1 VGGTGGGRM
10 KKIEEI
16 RRHIDLCDRQI
27 LKFLKRRIS
36 LARKIAELKKEKG
49 ADIYKPAR
57 EETIIRKLK
66 SEASQLDKKIIENV
80 FRNIISSCRN
90 IQKTLKISYL
100 GPSATFTH
108 QAAMKI
114 FGKFCEYV
122 PAASI
127 SEVFE
132 EIETDRCDYGVVP
145 IENSTEGMVN
155 HTLDMFINS
164 RLKIVNEDFLAISH
178 CLISKTEDIR
188 KIKKIYSHSSV
199 FGQCRD
205 FIAKNFQKAERIEV
219 ASTTLAV
226 QLAKKEKNSAAIAS
240 KFAARLYN
248 LPIIEEHIEDI
259 SENYTRFLVL
269 GKTMPNASG
278 HDKTS
283 ILFSLKDRP
292 GALHDTLTPFKKN
305 KINLTKI
312 ESRPSKKKAWEYL
325 FFVDCEGHIKQKKIR
340 KAIEE
345 LSQFCDMIKILG
357 SYPAKKFEPV

>member
-1 VGGTGGGRM
+1 MAKLDEIR
-10 KKIEEI
+10 KKI
-16 RRHIDLCDRQI
+16 DSCDREI
-27 LKFLKRRIS
+27 LKFLRKRIS
-36 LARKIAELKKEKG
+36 LAREIAKLKKEKG

-57 EETIIRKLK
+57 EEEIIRRLKKLAGK
-66 SEASQLDKKIIENV
+66 DDSRIIEYV

-100 GPSATFTH
+100 GPKATFTH

-114 FGKFCEYV
+114 FGKFCVYA
-122 PAASI
+122 PAESI
-127 SEVFE
+127 AEVFE

-178 CLISKTEDIR
+178 CLISEAGEKD

-205 FIAKNFQKAERIEV
+205 FVAKNLPRAEKKEV
-219 ASTTLAV
+219 SSTSAAV
-226 QLAKKEKNSAAIAS
+226 AQAKKEKSSAAIAS
-240 KFAARLYN
+240 KFAAQIYDVPVL
-248 LPIIEEHIEDI
+248 EDHIEDI
-259 SENYTRFLVL
+259 PENYTRFLVL
-269 GKTMPNASG
+269 GKTMPNPSG
-278 HDKTS
+278 KDKTS

-292 GALHDTLTPFKKN
+292 GALHDSLAPFKKN

-312 ESRPSKKKAWEYL
+312 ESRPSKKKAWEYF
-325 FFVDCEGHIKQKKIR
+325 FFVDCDGHIHQKKIR
-340 KAIEE
+340 EAVDQLAK
-345 LSQFCDMIKILG
+345 FCDTIKILG
-357 SYPAKKFEPV
+357 SYPAKKFEPL